1 MNWAAIA
8 KAEPPAK
15 EKDGPCTCNQSP
27 VAVIDAN
34 AIIQRN
40 GLLNLKQNYDTIV
53 TIPQVLHEI
62 RDSESRQALASLPF
76 TIETREPSEESMKA
90 VVAFARQTGD
100 LHALSSIDM
109 GLIAL
114 ARTIEVEYYGS
125 DHLRSRPAPP
135 TMLTKPVVDEKA
147 LPGWGVSGGDWADI
161 DRINEEEEEAAQ
173 ALIHGEDG
181 SHVSA
186 HVQQLD
192 LGSPHDDARDRTA
205 VEDQEREDDDEEEEE
220 EDEGAWETAYK
231 NKGKARRMKKKERRK
246 EQRREEAEAQDDAQP
261 LSLGDQDDGDI
272 EEEDLVA
279 DHPGGTSAVIS
290 MTADFAMQN
299 VILQMGLR
307 LAAPDGMQIQSVTRW
322 VLRCTAC
329 NQVTKEVGRLFCP
342 RCGNATLDKVKMTIS
357 PEGAEQYGVRKKH
370 ILKGTKYSLPK
381 PKGGR
386 NHDPI
391 LREDQLLTKKHL
403 LRSKKASKNAQLD
416 PFAPEY
422 TDETWHQ
429 VAAVAGGPPSMA
441 TLLNSGWKKNP
452 NERKHVATNRRRK

>member
-40 GLLNLKQNYDTIV
+40 GLLNLKQNYGTIV

-181 SHVSA
+181 I
-186 HVQQLD
+186 
-192 LGSPHDDARDRTA
+192 
-205 VEDQEREDDDEEEEE
+205 EEQEREDDDEEEEE

-246 EQRREEAEAQDDAQP
+246 EQRREEAEAQEEDAQP
-261 LSLGDQDDGDI
+261 LI
-272 EEEDLVA
+272 WV
-279 DHPGGTSAVIS
+279 TKMMVIS
-290 MTADFAMQN
+290 
-299 VILQMGLR
+299 R
-307 LAAPDGMQIQSVTRW
+307 R
-322 VLRCTAC
+322 R
-329 NQVTKEVGRLFCP
+329 
-342 RCGNATLDKVKMTIS
+342 TL
-357 PEGAEQYGVRKKH
+357 
-370 ILKGTKYSLPK
+370 
-381 PKGGR
+381 
-386 NHDPI
+386 
-391 LREDQLLTKKHL
+391 LLTI
-403 LRSKKASKNAQLD
+403 QQG
-416 PFAPEY
+416 
-422 TDETWHQ
+422 Q
-429 VAAVAGGPPSMA
+429 V
-441 TLLNSGWKKNP
+441 L
-452 NERKHVATNRRRK
+452 

>member
-15 EKDGPCTCNQSP
+15 EKVGPCTRNQSP

-40 GLLNLKQNYDTIV
+40 GLLNLKQNYDVIV

-76 TIETREPSEESMKA
+76 TIETREPSEASMKA

-135 TMLTKPVVDEKA
+135 TMLTKPVVDEKS

-161 DRINEEEEEAAQ
+161 DRINEEEEAAAQ
-173 ALIHGEDG
+173 ALIQGEDG

-192 LGSPHDDARDRTA
+192 LGRGDDDDAG
-205 VEDQEREDDDEEEEE
+205 EPGEEQEEEQEE
-220 EDEGAWETAYK
+220 QEEGVWETAYK
-231 NKGKARRMKKKERRK
+231 NKGKARRIKKKERRK
-246 EQRREEAEAQDDAQP
+246 EQSREEAEIHDDAE
-261 LSLGDQDDGDI
+261 LAVGLGDQGDDDTEI
-272 EEEDLVA
+272 IAE
-279 DHPGGTSAVIS
+279 HPAGTSAVIS